1 MANNVAVSFSLID
14 NFTGPMNDAIQSMMK
29 SSKNLQSLVKDV
41 LKGNKVFE
49 DAGKIVEDALNSPFA
64 KTGKEVYDLATIFND
79 AANDIKSG
87 FMDKIG
93 KFNTIAS
100 FIKNIKELSGTMK
113 GTAKA
118 ADNFNNLKRINDTII
133 DAKYTISDATEEV
146 GKLGKTGSKLSGL
159 KKSVGDLFNSVKG
172 GSKSNNVLSNFKNN
186 ITGVS
191 NNVKK
196 SGNMGE
202 TVKKFG
208 NNISSSFG
216 KFNIVGRLGN
226 VFTKFGNIGKT
237 ALMGMTSPAFIV
249 VAVIGAIAI
258 AAFLIIKNW
267 SKIKPFFMGIQKFF
281 KPILTFLTSVFIA
294 KFTTPFRFIVNI
306 VKMHIHTLISYI
318 SGIITIFKGIITFIS
333 GVFSGDVKKALQ
345 GVATI
350 FKGVFESIGA
360 IAKVPLNGVITLL
373 NTAIGGIN
381 KLKISLPDWLGGKS
395 FSFNIPQIPLLAK
408 GTNYWQGGPAMIHDR
423 GAEIVDLPRGSRVYP
438 HDKSIQMARAEGT
451 KGKGNVAIT
460 IAKLADKIEVRSDK
474 DIDDIVNKVANK
486 FEKIL
491 NNTGEVVLA

>member
-118 ADNFNNLKRINDTII
+118 ADSLGNINQINTIIINVSNTIFNATGKVDNFNKAGKNLSNTGKG
-133 DAKYTISDATEEV
+133 IS
-146 GKLGKTGSKLSGL
+146 KLGG
-159 KKSVGDLFNSVKG
+159 
-172 GSKSNNVLSNFKNN
+172 
-186 ITGVS
+186 
-191 NNVKK
+191 
-196 SGNMGE
+196 
-202 TVKKFG
+202 
-208 NNISSSFG
+208 
-216 KFNIVGRLGN
+216 
-226 VFTKFGNIGKT
+226 VFTKLGSTFGNFGKIGKV
-237 ALMGMTSPAFIV
+237 ALMGLKSPAFI
-249 VAVIGAIAI
+249 AIAI
-258 AAFLIIKNW
+258 IAVLATIVFVIIKNWGTIKPFLNNIANFFKQKFNSIKLVVLVFVNEFKKAKNSIAGVINVLGPIIYNIIKIFNPVLAYIISIFVKRIRTSFLIIKAVI
-267 SKIKPFFMGIQKFF
+267 SSVIRGVKGSISG
-281 KPILTFLTSVFIA
+281 LLSVF
-294 KFTTPFRFIVNI
+294 N
-306 VKMHIHTLISYI
+306 
-318 SGIITIFKGIITFIS
+318 GIITFIS
-333 GVFSGDVKKALQ
+333 GIFTGNWKKAWE
-345 GVATI
+345 GVKSI
-350 FKGVFESIGA
+350 FKGVFESFSALAKTPINA
-360 IAKVPLNGVITLL
+360 VIALINLAVS
-373 NTAIGGIN
+373 GIN
-381 KLKISLPDWLGGKS
+381 KLGLKIPDWVPIIGGKA
-395 FSFNIPQIPLLAK
+395 FSINVPTLPMLAK

-451 KGKGNVAIT
+451 KGKSNVAIT

>member
-29 SSKNLQSLVKDV
+29 SSKNIQSLVKDV

-64 KTGKEVYDLATIFND
+64 KTGKEVYDLATIYND

-118 ADNFNNLKRINDTII
+118 ADGLGNINQINTIIINVSNTIFNATGKVDNFNKAGKNLSNTGKG
-133 DAKYTISDATEEV
+133 IS
-146 GKLGKTGSKLSGL
+146 KLGG
-159 KKSVGDLFNSVKG
+159 
-172 GSKSNNVLSNFKNN
+172 
-186 ITGVS
+186 
-191 NNVKK
+191 
-196 SGNMGE
+196 
-202 TVKKFG
+202 
-208 NNISSSFG
+208 
-216 KFNIVGRLGN
+216 
-226 VFTKFGNIGKT
+226 VFTKLGSTFGNFGKIGKV
-237 ALMGMTSPAFIV
+237 ALMGLKSPAFI
-249 VAVIGAIAI
+249 AIAI
-258 AAFLIIKNW
+258 IAVLATIVFVIIKNWGTIKPFLNNIANFFKQKFNSIKLVVLVFVNEFKKAKNSIAGVINVLGPIIYNIIKIFNPVLVYIISIFVKRIRNSFLIIKAVF
-267 SKIKPFFMGIQKFF
+267 SAVIRGIRGSISGLLSLFNG
-281 KPILTFLTSVFIA
+281 II
-294 KFTTPFRFIVNI
+294 I
-306 VKMHIHTLISYI
+306 LISGGFTNNWY
-318 SGIITIFKGIITFIS
+318 KVWD
-333 GVFSGDVKKALQ
+333 GVRL
-345 GVATI
+345 I
-350 FKGVFESIGA
+350 FKGVFESFSSLAKIPINAVIQLINLA
-360 IAKVPLNGVITLL
+360 IS
-373 NTAIGGIN
+373 GIN
-381 KLKISLPDWLGGKS
+381 KLGIKLPDWLGGKS
-395 FSFNIPQIPLLAK
+395 FSINIPTIPMLAK